1 VDKGRFD
8 VKTACTG
15 SCLEDERV
23 LKCTSGIYIF
33 CNTIAFPTPS
43 LSAFYCNYI
52 SNYEPV
58 PALTAFS
65 GQGDREFTPTVQAL
79 PTATLSSSSSSV
91 VSTTAVSSSGLGG
104 SSTAANPS
112 ASAAGSEDDGGDG
125 GSNDGVN
132 KGAII
137 AGVIG
142 GIAGL
147 ALLVAG
153 VFFVLRRRKG
163 NAGKGEEAA
172 KAEAGTD
179 AQAAKETSS
188 SHGSENGKSEV
199 KVPVVEEKKVAAK

>member
-1 VDKGRFD
+1 M
-8 VKTACTG
+8 
-15 SCLEDERV
+15 
-23 LKCTSGIYIF
+23 
-33 CNTIAFPTPS
+33 
-43 LSAFYCNYI
+43 
-52 SNYEPV
+52 
-58 PALTAFS
+58 
-65 GQGDREFTPTVQAL
+65 
-79 PTATLSSSSSSV
+79 
-91 VSTTAVSSSGLGG
+91 SSSGLGG

-125 GSNDGVN
+125 GSNEGVN

-137 AGVIG
+137 GGVIG

-163 NAGKGEEAA
+163 NAGKGEEVA